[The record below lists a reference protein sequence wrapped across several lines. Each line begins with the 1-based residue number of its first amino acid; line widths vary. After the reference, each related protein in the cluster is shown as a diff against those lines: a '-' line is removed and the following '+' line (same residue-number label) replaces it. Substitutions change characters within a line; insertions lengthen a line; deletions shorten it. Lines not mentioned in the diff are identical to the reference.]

1 MKKANYC
8 PSIVLQKRYY
18 LNENRWRGEDDN
30 HVTRA
35 QFKWLS
41 MKEIN
46 LFIWVFYKNKTK
58 LPRKRGGRDPL
69 TPKLALVIK
78 RSILTI
84 LRKIRSLQTVYKIL
98 GQLMLILFNTIPI
111 TFPSFFSQQ
120 CIIAYFHSSDMML
133 RLATGTALA
142 RMGTRS

>member
-41 MKEIN
+41 IKEIN
-46 LFIWVFYKNKTK
+46 LFIWYSIKIKQNFQEKGVAA
-58 LPRKRGGRDPL
+58 
-69 TPKLALVIK
+69 TPSAH
-78 RSILTI
+78 
-84 LRKIRSLQTVYKIL
+84 
-98 GQLMLILFNTIPI
+98 
-111 TFPSFFSQQ
+111 
-120 CIIAYFHSSDMML
+120 A
-133 RLATGTALA
+133 
-142 RMGTRS
+142 